1 MKGSEKEMLDLILR
15 FANDDE
21 RVRAVILNGSRVNPA
36 VHRDIF
42 QDYDIVFIVSS
53 VEGFVRER
61 SWISSNFGEL
71 IIMQTPDEHGVHSP
85 DLNNKFAFLMLFT
98 DGNRIDLTFYPVA
111 KISDFEHD
119 SLSLLLLDKDDLI
132 GTLPEPS
139 NKDYLTKPPTAGEF
153 AECCNE
159 FWWIS
164 TYIAKGLWRR
174 ELSYVKFMY
183 DQPARDMLVLM
194 LKWHIGLRTNF
205 AADSGKLGKYFERY
219 LEPKHWETFVKSFPD
234 AEYENIWQALFI
246 MCDLF
251 REVALEVANY
261 YEYVYPA
268 MDDKSVTNYLQHIS
282 VLPPDAKEI
291 Y

>member
-1 MKGSEKEMLDLILR
+1 MRSEKEMLDLILR

-21 RVRAVILNGSRVNPA
+21 RVRAVILNGSRVNPE

-53 VEGFVRER
+53 VEGFVVER
-61 SWISSNFGEL
+61 SWIGSNFGEL
-71 IIMQTPDEHGVHSP
+71 IIMQTPDEHGVPSL
-85 DLNNKFAFLMLFT
+85 DLNNNFAFLMLFT
-98 DGNRIDLTFYPVA
+98 DGNRIDLTLYPVE
-111 KISDFEHD
+111 KISSFEHD
-119 SLSLLLLDKDDLI
+119 SLSLLLLDKDDI
-132 GTLPEPS
+132 VGTLSPPS
-139 NKDYLTKPPTAGEF
+139 NKDYLAKPPTAQQF

-159 FWWIS
+159 FWWVS

-183 DQPARDMLVLM
+183 DRPVRDMLILM

-205 AADSGKLGKYFERY
+205 AVDSGKMGKYYEKF
-219 LEPKHWETFVKSFPD
+219 LEPKHWEAFVKSYPD

-251 REVALEVANY
+251 REIALEVANY
-261 YEYVYPA
+261 YQYDYPA
-268 MDDKSVTNYLQHIS
+268 MDDKRVSNFLQHIRI
-282 VLPPDAKEI
+282 LPQDAKGI

>member
-1 MKGSEKEMLDLILR
+1 MRSEKEMLDLILR

-21 RVRAVILNGSRVNPA
+21 RVRAVILNGSRVNPE

-42 QDYDIVFIVSS
+42 QDYDIEFIVSS
-53 VEGFVRER
+53 VEGFVVER
-61 SWISSNFGEL
+61 SWIGSNFGEL
-71 IIMQTPDEHGVHSP
+71 IIMQTPDEHGVPSL
-85 DLNNKFAFLMLFT
+85 DLNNNFAFLMLFT
-98 DGNRIDLTFYPVA
+98 DGNRIDLTLYPVE
-111 KISDFEHD
+111 KISSFEHD
-119 SLSLLLLDKDDLI
+119 SLSLLLLDKDDI
-132 GTLPEPS
+132 VGTLSPPS
-139 NKDYLTKPPTAGEF
+139 NKDYLAKPPTAQQF

-159 FWWIS
+159 FWWVS

-183 DQPARDMLVLM
+183 DRPVRDMLILM

-205 AADSGKLGKYFERY
+205 AVDSGKLGKYYEKF
-219 LEPKHWETFVKSFPD
+219 LEPKHWEAFVKSYPD

-251 REVALEVANY
+251 REIALDVANY
-261 YEYVYPA
+261 YQYDYPA
-268 MDDKSVTNYLQHIS
+268 MDDKRVSNFLQHIRI
-282 VLPPDAKEI
+282 LPQDAKEI

>member
-1 MKGSEKEMLDLILR
+1 MRSEKKMLDLIPR

-71 IIMQTPDEHGVHSP
+71 IIMQTPDEHGVSSP
-85 DLNNKFAFLMLFT
+85 DLNNKFTFLMLFT

-132 GTLPEPS
+132 GTLPDPS

-159 FWWIS
+159 FWWVS

-183 DQPARDMLVLM
+183 DQPVRDMLILM

-219 LEPKHWETFVKSFPD
+219 LEPKHWEAFVKSFPD

-251 REVALEVANY
+251 REIALEVANY
-261 YEYVYPA
+261 YKYDYPA
-268 MDDKSVTNYLQHIS
+268 MDDKRVSNYLQHIR